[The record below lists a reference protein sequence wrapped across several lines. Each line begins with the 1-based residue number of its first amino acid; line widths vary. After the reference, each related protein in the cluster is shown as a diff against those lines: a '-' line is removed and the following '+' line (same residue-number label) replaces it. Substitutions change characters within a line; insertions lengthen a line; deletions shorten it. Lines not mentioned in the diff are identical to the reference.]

1 MATED
6 FVERRAALEADMPRR
21 IGALQAVMREK
32 GIGAVLLCATAGP
45 GLFGVAKYFSNL
57 SMWYG
62 RAFVVV
68 GVDDPEPAIVHW
80 SGFQSAW
87 NRQEATTRRIE
98 TPDVAV
104 ALGALAAFER
114 ASEIAMEMAGDRRR
128 IGVENLPH
136 TWTAGEYEHFT
147 ERFPGVELVN
157 LAREID
163 AIRAVKSPFE
173 LNEMTILGETMV
185 QAFELFGKEARVGR
199 RIWEVTADCEALI
212 KAAGGAWGRVKMS
225 LDQRPP
231 TILPKVERTFR
242 RDDLILLEIDYAG
255 PFGLWYEMTALF
267 SFDPLPEPV
276 ARKVAAYA
284 DVIDLMAGQL
294 KPGLAVGQI
303 PAICDGRFAELGL
316 EVDGIHLP
324 HAHSIGLDETDGPNS
339 SASPDDVLANDMVLA
354 CHPGGI
360 FLDGSGFAM
369 SDSFRVTD
377 AGGERM
383 SRKDWL
389 HRLMG

>member
-1 MATED
+1 MPTED
-6 FVERRAALEADMPRR
+6 FIERRASLEADMPRR
-21 IGALQAVMREK
+21 IKALQSVMREK
-32 GIGAVLLCATAGP
+32 GIGATLLCATAGP

-68 GVDDPEPAIVHW
+68 GVDDAEPAIVHW

-87 NRQEATTRRIE
+87 NRQEATTKRIE

-104 ALGALAAFER
+104 ALGAVEAFER
-114 ASEIAMEMAGDRRR
+114 AAEIAVEMAGGAQR
-128 IGVENLPH
+128 IGVEHMPH
-136 TWTAGEYEHFT
+136 TWMVGEHDLFVKKY
-147 ERFPGVELVN
+147 PQIELVN
-157 LAREID
+157 IAREID
-163 AIRAVKSPFE
+163 GIRAVKSGFE
-173 LNEMTILGETMV
+173 LNEMRILGETLV
-185 QAFELFGKEARVGR
+185 NAFELFAKEARVGR

-212 KAAGGAWGRVKMS
+212 KAEGGAWGRTKMS

-231 TILPKVERTFR
+231 TILPRVERKFQ
-242 RDDLILLEIDYAG
+242 RDDLILLEIDYSG

-267 SFDPLPEPV
+267 SFDPLPESIK
-276 ARKVAAYA
+276 RKVAAYA
-284 DVIDLMAGQL
+284 DVIELMAAQL
-294 KPGLAVGQI
+294 KPGLRIGEI
-303 PAICDGRFAELGL
+303 PKICDGRFGELGF
-316 EVDGIHLP
+316 EVDGMHLP

-339 SASPDDVLANDMVLA
+339 STTSDDLLVNDMVLA

-360 FLDGSGFAM
+360 FLDGTGFAM

-389 HRLMG
+389 YRLMG